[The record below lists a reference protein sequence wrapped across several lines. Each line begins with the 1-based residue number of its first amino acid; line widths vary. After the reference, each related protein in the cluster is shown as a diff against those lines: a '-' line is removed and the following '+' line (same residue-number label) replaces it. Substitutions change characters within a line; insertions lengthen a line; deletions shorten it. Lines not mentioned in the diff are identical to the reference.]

1 MSEYFNRKPENWSIL
16 DFLNECDLEPF
27 DRKIDFYIKSLRAI
41 ADSDQDSLKESG
53 VTGGLLGRLTGP
65 TGAQVAYLVAMLF
78 GWDGK
83 SELDRKKAKDWEENR
98 SRGQVTI
105 TGISGT
111 VNGNI
116 YGGNFIGLT
125 ELQDNN
131 KVPKRTIDDYFDSVT
146 PPSHIRTSE
155 YNHKRQRGPRQ
166 DLYKQDIRIKPFN
179 PWGSDNEEDSNNDE
193 RDIRIEPSN
202 PLGSDN
208 EENSNE
214 EFIDS
219 ESEDDSYYVIKNP
232 ETISFDEYVGV
243 THNESDWTLKD
254 GRRVI
259 DVLTKNTAELVKSI
273 SAKSKKERTACII
286 SVIRLGLS
294 SIIDLSSEFH
304 NGMYNW
310 FGNEWNDI
318 KEKVYSQV
326 NMTPNFFEGETKTI
340 VDTVE
345 EMCGLYH
352 YVDAREYLFKIRNK
366 KNTPMVQQIA
376 TAYFHVIDKFLDN
389 PHLFIEESGKLKNLS
404 EMEFVINI
412 IAPIL
417 NDVFNDVLDILNLRW
432 GETVSAIS
440 DRRRKIDLRI
450 VHKCREIELSHTE
463 CAKAPTRAKAIR
475 DRSKCLRTEKGVL
488 DKFLKED
495 LSDEAVKDSVILGIQ
510 FAGLEGQIIGVDLL
524 DNGLYF
530 GLEGPHFSFP
540 AQLSNIKC
548 LRNALEAL
556 YFFKENVVRKANLFP
571 DPKKY
576 NHAYNKIFRN
586 NLESQVKA
594 KHFKTKFIR
603 PTHFTPKGQ

>member
-1 MSEYFNRKPENWSIL
+1 
-16 DFLNECDLEPF
+16 
-27 DRKIDFYIKSLRAI
+27 
-41 ADSDQDSLKESG
+41 
-53 VTGGLLGRLTGP
+53 
-65 TGAQVAYLVAMLF
+65 
-78 GWDGK
+78 
-83 SELDRKKAKDWEENR
+83 
-98 SRGQVTI
+98 
-105 TGISGT
+105 
-111 VNGNI
+111 
-116 YGGNFIGLT
+116 
-125 ELQDNN
+125 DNN

-286 SVIRLGLS
+286 SVIRYEFVLL
-294 SIIDLSSEFH
+294 II
-304 NGMYNW
+304 
-310 FGNEWNDI
+310 
-318 KEKVYSQV
+318 YS
-326 NMTPNFFEGETKTI
+326 TPWKSETKTI

-603 PTHFTPKGQ
+603 PTHFTPKGQDQTSI

>member
-1 MSEYFNRKPENWSIL
+1 M
-16 DFLNECDLEPF
+16 
-27 DRKIDFYIKSLRAI
+27 
-41 ADSDQDSLKESG
+41 
-53 VTGGLLGRLTGP
+53 
-65 TGAQVAYLVAMLF
+65 F

-83 SELDRKKAKDWEENR
+83 SELGTLNSQPDRKKAKEWEEKR
-98 SRGQVTI
+98 SCRQVTI
-105 TGISGT
+105 AGISGT
-111 VNGNI
+111 INGNI
-116 YGGNFIGLT
+116 YGGDFTGST
-125 ELQDNN
+125 EIQDIN
-131 KVPKRTIDDYFDSVT
+131 KVSKRTIDDYFDSVT
-146 PPSHIRTSE
+146 PPSQIRTSE
-155 YNHKRQRGPRQ
+155 YYHSYKRQRRPRQ

-208 EENSNE
+208 EENNNE
-214 EFIDS
+214 EFVDS
-219 ESEDDSYYVIKNP
+219 ESEDDSYDEIIKNP

-243 THNESDWTLKD
+243 THNETDWTLKD
-254 GRRVI
+254 GRKII
-259 DVLTKNTAELVKSI
+259 DELTKNTAELVKSI
-273 SAKSKKERTACII
+273 SVKSKKERTACIM
-286 SVIRLGLS
+286 SVIRLGFS

-310 FGNEWNDI
+310 FGSEWDDI
-318 KEKVYSQV
+318 QEKVYNKV

-345 EMCGLYH
+345 E
-352 YVDAREYLFKIRNK
+352 YLFKIRTK
-366 KNTPMVQQIA
+366 KNTPIVQQIA
-376 TAYFHVIDKFLDN
+376 TVYFHVIDKFLDN
-389 PHLFIEESGKLKNLS
+389 PYLFIEETGKLKNLS
-404 EMEFVINI
+404 EMEYVINI

-432 GETVSAIS
+432 GETVSAVS
-440 DRRRKIDLRI
+440 ERRRKIDLRI

-495 LSDEAVKDSVILGIQ
+495 LSDETVKDSAILGLQ

-530 GLEGPHFSFP
+530 GLQGPHFRFP
-540 AQLSNIKC
+540 AQLSNINC

-586 NLESQVKA
+586 NLESKVKA

-603 PTHFTPKGQ
+603 PTYFTPKGQGQASI